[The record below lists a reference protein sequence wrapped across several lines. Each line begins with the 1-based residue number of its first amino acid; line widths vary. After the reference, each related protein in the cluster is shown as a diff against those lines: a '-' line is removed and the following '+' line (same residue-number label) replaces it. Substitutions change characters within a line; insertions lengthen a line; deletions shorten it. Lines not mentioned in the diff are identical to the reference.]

1 MEDRQSEVERD
12 ETQKILDDTHRR
24 IMDTMRLSEELNM
37 ALMLHESSGRLQF
50 LPTSDLLEP
59 IGGYGPSISLCCYRT
74 KKTLQNILLC
84 EKRTN
89 RME

>member
-12 ETQKILDDTHRR
+12 ETQIILDDAHKR
-24 IMDTMRLSEELNM
+24 IMDTMRISEELSM
-37 ALMLHESSGRLQF
+37 ALMLHESSGRLHF

-74 KKTLQNILLC
+74 RKELQNFLLC
-84 EKRTN
+84 EKRSN